1 MEEISQKVRK
11 TDRGEDERDII
22 LRTERPAHVPPE
34 AGRGHPDSPA
44 SAAAAPWGLGVSPGQ
59 QNNSACRRALGRRAC
74 LSREHRDQRLEATEI
89 SPLTGWR
96 PEI

>member
-1 MEEISQKVRK
+1 MGVVEEEISQKVRK

-44 SAAAAPWGLGVSPGQ
+44 SAVAATWGLGVSPGQ
-59 QNNSACRRALGRRAC
+59 QNNSACRRTLGQGQGHVQGPEG
-74 LSREHRDQRLEATEI
+74 LSQ
-89 SPLTGWR
+89 
-96 PEI
+96 